1 MSQKEAIPQAAAD
14 ETGVNI
20 SVLDVFITLCA
31 ELDEQQKKIIRFV

>member
-14 ETGVNI
+14 ETLNV